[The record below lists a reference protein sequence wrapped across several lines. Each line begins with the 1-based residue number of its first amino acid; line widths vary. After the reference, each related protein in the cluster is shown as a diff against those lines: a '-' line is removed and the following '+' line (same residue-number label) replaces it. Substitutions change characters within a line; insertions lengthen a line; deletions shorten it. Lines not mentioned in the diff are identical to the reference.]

1 MADFN
6 YRLGD
11 ASSNQLSREISAKT
25 IILTT
30 YLSMEMLSIR
40 FSSVDDIVGEKKSYS
55 LTMIVIDRS
64 GRVEAFW

>member
-1 MADFN
+1 
-6 YRLGD
+6 
-11 ASSNQLSREISAKT
+11 
-25 IILTT
+25 
-30 YLSMEMLSIR
+30 MEMLSIR